1 MEGDYIMIGSNS
13 KSILARL
20 LAKENVEVIH
30 GNYKTAFFDVERRV
44 LGLPLWDNLPD
55 VYDLLV
61 GHEVGH
67 ALETPPEGWHD
78 AEVEIPGCPRSYL
91 NVVEDVRIEKKI
103 QRRYP
108 GLVSCFKRGYQKL
121 YDDDF
126 FGINQI
132 PEITPD
138 YVNLI
143 DRINIKAKLRGL
155 VQVKF
160 TSNELPL
167 VNEVFAVET
176 WEDVLEACKK
186 LYAYALENSV
196 QKSPSIPNFDSKM
209 ENNTNEEEIDPTADY
224 GQANAPKP
232 RSLDDTSE
240 DQEKAKPSPTSS
252 DEEGEK
258 EDERSVEES
267 NQPSSE
273 GGKDFEQTPFD
284 PTDSVTDKA
293 FRDNEH
299 KLISKGAGGDLVRVT
314 NGFSNKQIKDMIID
328 FNTIQEA
335 RSMQYDERRRGV
347 DSSKYY
353 DDFINE
359 NKKIVQIMAKE
370 FEMRKAAWRTVRAQ
384 TARSGSLDV
393 NKLYAYKYTDDIFKR
408 MTNLP
413 DAKNHG
419 MFMMVDYSGSMQATL
434 GSVIKQVCVLSMF
447 CKKVNIPFEVYGFT
461 TRGNRNRSI
470 DIGSVPY
477 GNIAHQDVKLMHL
490 ISSSM
495 NKTDQESALKGLLT
509 NSFRLEYGIW
519 PTQSSEEDL
528 GGTPLNEA
536 LIAAPLL
543 IKEFASKH
551 NIEKTNFILLTDG
564 CGGRMD
570 IRRHEKEEPI
580 GYSNGGVAVNVQG
593 RLVRSVGENKDLTK
607 ALLTNLKHHCSSVT
621 GYFLANGRYDFNYA
635 VGGVRP
641 DISYDDSNN
650 LRREFMRNKFTSFDN
665 VGGYDR
671 FFILRNDRKS
681 LDTSIDEFEVRD
693 GAKKSEIARAFRKHS
708 ASKKANRTLAVKF
721 AETVA

>member
-1 MEGDYIMIGSNS
+1 MIGSNS

-126 FGINQI
+126 FGVNQI
-132 PEITPD
+132 PELTSS

-143 DRINIKAKLRGL
+143 DRINLKAKLRDL
-155 VQVKF
+155 VQVEF
-160 TSNELPL
+160 TSVEQPL
-167 VNEVFAVET
+167 VDEVFAVET

-196 QKSPSIPNFDSKM
+196 QQSPSIPNFDSKM
-209 ENNTNEEEIDPTADY
+209 ESNNNNEDQAEMDPTAD
-224 GQANAPKP
+224 QNETSSSES
-232 RSLDDTSE
+232 RSMDDTSE
-240 DQEKAKPSPTSS
+240 GQEETTQSAPTSN
-252 DEEGEK
+252 EENEE
-258 EDERSVEES
+258 EDTSTVEES
-267 NQPSSE
+267 NQINSE
-273 GGKDFEQTPFD
+273 GGKDYEQTPFD
-284 PTDSVTDKA
+284 PTESVTDKA

-299 KLISKGAGGDLVRVT
+299 KLISKGKNENPVRVT

-335 RSMQYDERRRGV
+335 RSEQFDERRRNMTS
-347 DSSKYY
+347 DKYY
-353 DDFINE
+353 NDFIND
-359 NKKIVQIMAKE
+359 NKKIVQVMSKE

-419 MFMMVDYSGSMQATL
+419 MFMMVDYSGSMQHTL

-461 TRGNRNRSI
+461 SRGRRNDI
-470 DIGSVPY
+470 DIETVPF
-477 GNIAHQDVKLMHL
+477 GNIYHGDVRLMHL
-490 ISSSM
+490 LSSSM
-495 NKTDQESALKGLLT
+495 NKIDQEKALKGLIT
-509 NSFRLEYGIW
+509 NSFRLNYNIW
-519 PTQSSEEDL
+519 PTQSTAEDL

-543 IKEFASKH
+543 IKEFAAKY
-551 NIEKTNFILLTDG
+551 NIEKTNFIILTDG
-564 CGGRMD
+564 CGGSMNV
-570 IRRHEKEEPI
+570 RRHEKEEDI
-580 GYSNGGVAVNVQG
+580 GYRSGGVAVNVQG
-593 RLVRSVGENKDLTK
+593 RLVKAFGEHKDLTE
-607 ALLTNLKHHCSSVT
+607 ALLKNMKNYCSSVT
-621 GYFLANGRYDFNYA
+621 GYFLANGRHDFNYA

-641 DISYDDSNN
+641 DISYNDSNK
-650 LRREFMRNKFTSFDN
+650 LRREFLRNKFYSFDN

-681 LDTSIDEFEVRD
+681 LDTSTDDFEVRD
-693 GAKKSEIARAFRKHS
+693 GAKKGEISRAFRKHS